1 MEEKLQPA
9 MRSNT
14 YLTLAWQFSL
24 SLALCVAAVGCAP
37 SESPSRMTCRVLID
51 GVPALEVRVVLLRI
65 DQGAYTPVLD
75 GIADSSGS
83 IALKQIDGAELPSEE
98 TELVAMIEAIGGDW
112 QLNAPW
118 SDPKKTPLKVKWPA
132 TSPQIEIAIPK
143 KAIRSI

>member
-1 MEEKLQPA
+1 
-9 MRSNT
+9 
-14 YLTLAWQFSL
+14 
-24 SLALCVAAVGCAP
+24 
-37 SESPSRMTCRVLID
+37 MTCQVLID
-51 GVPALEVRVVLLRI
+51 GVAALEVRVVLLRF
-65 DQGAYTPVLD
+65 DQGTYTPVLD

-112 QLNAPW
+112 QLNSPW
-118 SDPKKTPLKVKWPA
+118 SDPKKTPLKVKWPT